1 MRSTRVVLTY
11 WINSITSKISWIVGG
26 PWSIVCVCVSVRLCL
41 SVIDSTDWYIGR
53 KNKYWYFLSGNL
65 NFGLQKSWK
74 SHGIF
79 FLRFFVGTLICHCL
93 RLGHETMVC
102 AVCISVFLWRR
113 FPHYWPLVR
122 ETTDDRWIF
131 LSKGQECWYLMY
143 LVFLTWTGC

>member
-1 MRSTRVVLTY
+1 MRSTRVILTS

-26 PWSIVCVCVSVRLCL
+26 PWSNRVCLCECASL
-41 SVIDSTDWYIGR
+41 SVCNWFYKLIHGPQKQILV
-53 KNKYWYFLSGNL
+53 FLSGNL
-65 NFGLQKSWK
+65 DFGLQKSWK
-74 SHGIF
+74 SHGTF